1 MPAFDEE
8 AFQQWSKRKL
18 DQAVEELIQYKVF
31 DTPAIQ
37 ARVVWGGSPITCCW
51 RRYRKAVMGGIFG
64 G

>member
-37 ARVVWGGSPITCCW
+37 ARVV
-51 RRYRKAVMGGIFG
+51 
-64 G
+64 